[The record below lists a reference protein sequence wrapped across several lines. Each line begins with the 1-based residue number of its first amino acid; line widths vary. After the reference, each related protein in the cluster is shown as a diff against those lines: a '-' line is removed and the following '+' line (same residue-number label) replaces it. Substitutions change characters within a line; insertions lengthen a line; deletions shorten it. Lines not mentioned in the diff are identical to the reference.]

1 MRKTLTALAVALTAT
16 SASAMDLPMPGM
28 SLDTEIKAW
37 HEVDA
42 ETNHLTINPEVNYT
56 PNDGPLTLSVGTV
69 ITAYE
74 TRSVGDN
81 FVLFDTLDSGSRPNI
96 DFGVDYDLGNG
107 AELFG
112 ETSWDVD
119 NEDRTELKVGVSFS
133 F

>member
-69 ITAYE
+69 QSLYDC
-74 TRSVGDN
+74 RN
-81 FVLFDTLDSGSRPNI
+81 KLDKSKKALWSISYQGRQ
-96 DFGVDYDLGNG
+96 D
-107 AELFG
+107 
-112 ETSWDVD
+112 
-119 NEDRTELKVGVSFS
+119 
-133 F
+133 